1 MAVAESNVDHEAQA
15 FMKAVDDLDAALDD
29 SLEMTGRM
37 KARIREIRA
46 AHNAGRPLREIVPAE
61 ERPALV
67 RLLTENANL
76 LQTHGTRVRRTEA
89 RVLHDEGLT
98 MDEIGRVFGVT
109 RQRVSA
115 LLRGPDG
122 RA

>member
-1 MAVAESNVDHEAQA
+1 MAVAESNVDHEAEA

-29 SLEMTGRM
+29 SLKMTGRM

-46 AHNAGRPLREIVPAE
+46 AHRAGRPLREIVPAE

-67 RLLTENANL
+67 RLLTQNANL
-76 LQTHGTRVRRTEA
+76 LQTYGNRVRRTEA
-89 RVLHDEGLT
+89 RVLHEEGLT
-98 MDEIGRVFGVT
+98 MDEIGRLFGVT

-115 LLRGPDG
+115 LLRDPDG
-122 RA
+122 GA